1 MCIRDSS
8 LSFLIIPLALKSTG
22 AIGNMG
28 SDLLERPEDEN
39 SPEFAT
45 YLKQLMS
52 LQVNRSKAGFS
63 APSSGSA
70 DAYLAKL
77 NRIKVERMAL
87 RRAGLP
93 EDLVDTSYKKEDY
106 INAAQE
112 AAEPLISNGIL
123 TGDAAIASPT
133 RSKAGGKARPLSAE
147 EISQAKAA
155 EESVAR
161 ALAQNKALPPDQQL
175 KLKEPAAPVVKV
187 NNEDLD
193 VINDILLRAA
203 ASGNKIAANA
213 VRDMLPSAE
222 MPKFVTPAAKT
233 SYSEALKEA
242 QQSKASITPQVKQPQ
257 KIVEAIAQPVQ
268 QPKQQ
273 PKQQP
278 QQQVKTQPS
287 EAPKVSATQTME
299 YGRKLKVEELEV
311 AAKALQLLVKHRGGG
326 PFGIGR
332 LAGGEVNSLEKNLR
346 NVYAML
352 ENDMAITKK
361 EGKIIGEDRSKT
373 RAEDDEALPDLKK
386 AAAAPQPPVVVQKT
400 APVAKA
406 TPLPPVAVQQ
416 KPASVPVPAPA
427 PAPAPAKTAPAPA
440 QLLAPVQSNSEVTQV
455 PISAGL
461 ESFLQSPQYLSIQE
475 LSGLRDGLIQCLSM
489 IQMEISK
496 RPLDAPTNVPAVPL
510 IPQPVDNM
518 KVLERVM
525 QTNQKFSSDEIDK
538 DVKIAL
544 GLLLKHRGGPGFG
557 HGRLEGRELSLLEDK
572 LRKAA
577 DVMLEEAV

>member
-1 MCIRDSS
+1 
-8 LSFLIIPLALKSTG
+8 
-22 AIGNMG
+22 MG

-39 SPEFAT
+39 SPEFAV

-63 APSSGSA
+63 APSSGSS

-87 RRAGLP
+87 RKAGLP

-106 INAAQE
+106 LNAAQE
-112 AAEPLISNGIL
+112 AAEPLVSNGIL

-133 RSKAGGKARPLSAE
+133 RSRAGGKARPLTDE
-147 EISQAKAA
+147 EIAQAKAA
-155 EESVAR
+155 EEAVAR
-161 ALAQNKALPPDQQL
+161 ALAQNKALPLDQQL
-175 KLKEPAAPVVKV
+175 KLKEPTAPVVKV
-187 NNEDLD
+187 QDEDLE
-193 VINDILLRAA
+193 VINDILLKAA
-203 ASGNKIAANA
+203 ASGNRIAANA
-213 VRDMLPSAE
+213 VKATIPTAE
-222 MPKFVTPAAKT
+222 IPKIVTPVAKT

-287 EAPKVSATQTME
+287 EAPKVSATETIE

-326 PFGIGR
+326 PFGVGR

-361 EGKIIGEDRSKT
+361 EGKIIGNESKT
-373 RAEDDEALPDLKK
+373 RVEDDEPLPDLKK
-386 AAAAPQPPVVVQKT
+386 AAAPPSAPVAKVEPKA

-406 TPLPPVAVQQ
+406 TPQPPVAVQQ
-416 KPASVPVPAPA
+416 KPASIPVPAPA
-427 PAPAPAKTAPAPA
+427 SAKTAPVPA
-440 QLLAPVQSNSEVTQV
+440 QSLAPVQSNSELTQV

-475 LSGLRDGLIQCLSM
+475 LNGLRDGLIQCLSM
-489 IQMEISK
+489 VQMEITK

-525 QTNQKFSSDEIDK
+525 QTNQKLASDEIDK
-538 DVKIAL
+538 DIKIAL

-577 DVMLEEAV
+577 EVMLEEAV

>member
-1 MCIRDSS
+1 
-8 LSFLIIPLALKSTG
+8 
-22 AIGNMG
+22 MG

-39 SPEFAT
+39 SPEFAK

-63 APSSGSA
+63 APSSGSS

-87 RRAGLP
+87 RKAGLP

-106 INAAQE
+106 LNAVQE
-112 AAEPLISNGIL
+112 SAEPLVSNGIL

-133 RSKAGGKARPLSAE
+133 RSRAGGKARSLTDE
-147 EISQAKAA
+147 EISQARAA

-187 NNEDLD
+187 GEEDLE

-203 ASGNKIAANA
+203 ASGNRIAANA
-213 VRDMLPSAE
+213 VKATIPSAE
-222 MPKFVTPAAKT
+222 IPKPVAPAPQAQT

-242 QQSKASITPQVKQPQ
+242 RQSKASITPQANKVEKL
-257 KIVEAIAQPVQ
+257 IEAIAQPIQQPRQ

-273 PKQQP
+273 T

-287 EAPKVSATQTME
+287 EAPKVSATETIE
-299 YGRKLKVEELEV
+299 LGRKLKVEELEV

-326 PFGIGR
+326 PFGVGR

-361 EGKIIGEDRSKT
+361 EGKIIGQESKT
-373 RAEDDEALPDLKK
+373 RAEEDEPLPDLKK
-386 AAAAPQPPVVVQKT
+386 AAAPQAPSAPVAKVEPKT
-400 APVAKA
+400 APVAKI
-406 TPLPPVAVQQ
+406 TPQPPAAVQQ
-416 KPASVPVPAPA
+416 KQAAVPVQAPT
-427 PAPAPAKTAPAPA
+427 PV
-440 QLLAPVQSNSEVTQV
+440 QLLAPVQTNSEVSEV

-461 ESFLQSPQYLSIQE
+461 ENFLQSPQYLSIQE
-475 LSGLRDGLIQCLSM
+475 LNGLRDGLIQCLSM
-489 IQMEISK
+489 IQMEITK
-496 RPLDAPTNVPAVPL
+496 RPLDAPTNVPSLPL

-518 KVLERVM
+518 KVIERVM
-525 QTNQKFSSDEIDK
+525 QTNEKLASDEIDK
-538 DVKIAL
+538 DIKIAL

-577 DVMLEEAV
+577 EVMLEEAV

>member
-1 MCIRDSS
+1 
-8 LSFLIIPLALKSTG
+8 
-22 AIGNMG
+22 MG
-28 SDLLERPEDEN
+28 SDLLQRPEDEN
-39 SPEFAT
+39 SPEFAA

-52 LQVNRSKAGFS
+52 LQVNRSKAGFA
-63 APSSGSA
+63 APSSGSS

-87 RRAGLP
+87 RKAGLP

-106 INAAQE
+106 LNAALE
-112 AAEPLISNGIL
+112 AAEPLVSNGIL

-133 RSKAGGKARPLSAE
+133 RSKAGGKARSLTEE
-147 EISQAKAA
+147 EIAQAKAA

-187 NNEDLD
+187 QDEDLA
-193 VINDILLRAA
+193 VINDILLKAA
-203 ASGNKIAANA
+203 ASGNRIAANA
-213 VRDMLPSAE
+213 VRATIPSE
-222 MPKFVTPAAKT
+222 IPKIVTPAAKT

-242 QQSKASITPQVKQPQ
+242 QQSKASVTPQVKQPQ

-268 QPKQQ
+268 QPIQQ

-287 EAPKVSATQTME
+287 EAPKVSATETME

-332 LAGGEVNSLEKNLR
+332 LAGNEVNSLENNLR

-352 ENDMAITKK
+352 VNDMAITKE
-361 EGKIIGEDRSKT
+361 EGKIIGKESKT
-373 RAEDDEALPDLKK
+373 RAEDDEPLPDLKK
-386 AAAAPQPPVVVQKT
+386 AAAPQPPSAPVAKVEPKT

-406 TPLPPVAVQQ
+406 TPQPPVAVQQ
-416 KPASVPVPAPA
+416 KPV
-427 PAPAPAKTAPAPA
+427 PAPAPAKTAPVPA
-440 QLLAPVQSNSEVTQV
+440 QSLAPVQSNSELTQV

-475 LSGLRDGLIQCLSM
+475 LNGLRDGLIQCLSM
-489 IQMEISK
+489 IQMEILK

-525 QTNQKFSSDEIDK
+525 QTNQKLASDEIDK
-538 DVKIAL
+538 DIKIAL

-577 DVMLEEAV
+577 EVMLEEAV